1 MVKIQVPATTANV
14 GVGFDCLGIALNLY
28 TYFTFEEA
36 DEFSISGCE
45 ERFQNEDNLVYT
57 SFLKALTYL
66 KKEVKGV
73 SIIID
78 SNVPVSRGLGSS
90 ATCVVGGVLGAY
102 ELTNTEIDKEA
113 ILKICTEIEGH
124 PDNVAPA
131 IYGGLMA
138 SYQSEKSVISVPYLV
153 DERFH
158 FLALIPDFETKT
170 EEARKVL
177 PKELPFA
184 TAVRNSAKLSVVL
197 KGFEMYESNILSE
210 VMSDEIHEPYRKP
223 LIHEYDEVRAIC
235 EEIES
240 VCFYISGS
248 GSTLMNVMRDA
259 DRVELI
265 QKRLDELNYGW
276 KCVMLDVDRAGAS
289 IC

>member
-36 DEFSISGCE
+36 DEFSITGCE

-57 SFLKALTYL
+57 SFLKALAYL

-102 ELTNTEIDKEA
+102 ELTNTAIDKEA
-113 ILKICTEIEGH
+113 ILNICTEIEGH

-210 VMSDEIHEPYRKP
+210 VMSDEVHEPYRKP

-259 DRVELI
+259 EQVEAI
-265 QKRLDELNYGW
+265 QKRLDELDYGW

-289 IC
+289 LC